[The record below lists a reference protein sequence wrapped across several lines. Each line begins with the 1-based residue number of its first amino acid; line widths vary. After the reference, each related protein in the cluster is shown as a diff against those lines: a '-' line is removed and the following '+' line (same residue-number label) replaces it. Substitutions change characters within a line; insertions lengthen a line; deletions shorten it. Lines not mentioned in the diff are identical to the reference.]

1 VRFPTRAIRR
11 RFGSAAPTQ
20 LQEHTMKYTNRFS
33 YFMFAILL
41 AALVG
46 CASTPTSEG
55 TGQYLDSS
63 MITTKVKTALLR
75 EPGLKS
81 TEIHVTT
88 FKGEVQLSG
97 FVDSRANMDKVVK
110 ITRSVNGVTAVK
122 NDLKLKM

>member
-1 VRFPTRAIRR
+1 
-11 RFGSAAPTQ
+11 
-20 LQEHTMKYTNRFS
+20 MNYKNRFS

-63 MITTKVKTALLR
+63 MITAKVKTALLN

-81 TEIHVTT
+81 TKIHVTT
-88 FKGEVQLSG
+88 FKGEVRLSG
-97 FVDSRANMDKVVK
+97 FVDSQANMDKAVK
-110 ITRSVNGVTAVK
+110 IARGVKGVTAVN
-122 NDLKLKM
+122 NDLKLKE